1 MSRASRKLFGRILMA
16 IGECSR
22 AINEIPI
29 LKENYKSRL
38 FSG

>member
-1 MSRASRKLFGRILMA
+1 MTRSSKKLFGRILMT

-22 AINEIPI
+22 AIKEILIPR
-29 LKENYKSRL
+29 KNYKSRL